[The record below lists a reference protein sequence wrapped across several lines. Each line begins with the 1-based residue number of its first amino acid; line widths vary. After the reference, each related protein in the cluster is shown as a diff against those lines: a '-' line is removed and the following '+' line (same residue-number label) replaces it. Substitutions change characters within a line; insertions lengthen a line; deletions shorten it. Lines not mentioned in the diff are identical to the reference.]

1 MLGTHFPITGHI
13 ADDLTNTTLGYGF
26 VSDQCNTVSY
36 NRKAFLKKV
45 MFTPEL
51 YNHFII
57 GFESDQSSSFNF
69 GHARK
74 WLSDYSQVL
83 KWIMVAVEVLGGSLI
98 HG

>member
-74 WLSDYSQVL
+74 WLSVSQTSFGHNSTNTCT
-83 KWIMVAVEVLGGSLI
+83 IPMV
-98 HG
+98 